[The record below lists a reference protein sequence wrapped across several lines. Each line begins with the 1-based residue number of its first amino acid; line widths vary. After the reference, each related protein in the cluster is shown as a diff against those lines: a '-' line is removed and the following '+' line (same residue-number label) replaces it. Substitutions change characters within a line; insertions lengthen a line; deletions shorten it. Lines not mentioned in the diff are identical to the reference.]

1 MEILIAIGVF
11 LTILFLMLWYLDRR
25 TNRRRRGLPP
35 SHEPER
41 AIGQEQYGVPRG
53 VDPQSMGDWGQS
65 GGAPS
70 GGGGPAPGGP

>member
-1 MEILIAIGVF
+1 MEILIAIVV
-11 LTILFLMLWYLDRR
+11 LLAILFAMVWYLDRR
-25 TNRRRRGLPP
+25 NNRRRRGLPP
-35 SHEPER
+35 SYELER
-41 AIGQEQYGVPRG
+41 EIGPSPYGVPRG